1 MANIEFVSY
10 NGAYPNLCS
19 GKLTVKIDG
28 KEVSF
33 GQTTKFWS
41 WEKDEDLAD
50 YPSFWCSGGGVG
62 FNDDWS
68 EIVDSF
74 CDWEMSS
81 PSEKDYSPEIWKLL
95 PDILKVMNENVEGG
109 CCGGCV

>member
-1 MANIEFVSY
+1 MNNIEFISY
-10 NGAYPNLCS
+10 NGAYPNLCN
-19 GKLTVKIDG
+19 GKLIVKIDG

-33 GQTTKFWS
+33 GRTTKLFS

-50 YPSFWCSGGGVG
+50 YPRFWRSGGGVS
-62 FNDDWS
+62 FDEDWM
-68 EIVDSF
+68 EFVDGP

-81 PSEKDYSPEIWKLL
+81 PSKKDYPPEIWKMLI
-95 PDILKVMNENVEGG
+95 DILKVMNENVPGG